1 MNKVKHYRS
10 STRRA
15 LSVRSKIFGTKDRPR
30 LSVSRSNQHISLQV
44 IDDQEKRSLIGVSD
58 IGKTKSLTGTKTQRA
73 EQVAKLLAQE
83 MHKAKIKKIVFDR
96 GSYRYHGRVKKV
108 AETLRE
114 EGIDF

>member
-15 LSVRSKIFGTKDRPR
+15 LSVRSKLFGTQERPR
-30 LSVSRSNQHISLQV
+30 LSVDRSNQHISLQV
-44 IDDQEKRSLIGVSD
+44 IDDRAKRSIMGASD
-58 IGKTKSLTGTKTQRA
+58 IGSAKSFTGTKTQKA
-73 EQVAKLLAQE
+73 EQVARLLAQE
-83 MHKAKIKKIVFDR
+83 MKKAKIEKIVFDR